1 MLNSNKKPLKLEDLQ
16 IYYNQDE
23 QGYNARQKLL
33 LKHNALFYQTI
44 MNTIAAKNKA
54 DFPLSGPTS
63 ENNLEFQNEKL
74 KILLYAIIEKKTSP
88 SGHELK
94 YPLSQF
100 GVGQAALS
108 GARTVASKIM
118 GVGRAMTGKRQSNKK
133 SHESNQ
139 SQQSQELHQTNQSQE
154 SQSSQESHQY
164 QKHLE
169 TNHLLK
175 KGGKKDINSFKKP
188 ELLKIAKKYKINIKN
203 KNGNTKT
210 KKELYESLKIK
221 KLI

>member
-1 MLNSNKKPLKLEDLQ
+1 MSNSNKKPLKLEDLQ

-23 QGYNARQKLL
+23 EGYNARQKLL

-54 DFPLSGPTS
+54 DFPPSGPTS

-133 SHESNQ
+133 SQESNQ
-139 SQQSQELHQTNQSQE
+139 SEPSQELHQTNQSQP
-154 SQSSQESHQY
+154 SQESHQS

-210 KKELYESLKIK
+210 KEELYKSLKIK